1 EDDGQ
6 GTAVAAADPG
16 PPDLGVLAEGVGH
29 DLGGGGGRGLRRDL
43 VGGLGRRLD
52 VSAHWSSLVAVLR
65 TDLWAARP
73 GRRRGAGR
81 CPWSSGRR
89 STGCR
94 TGPAA
99 RPRPSGP
106 GAAPPPG
113 RPRPGRRSGCAR

>member
-1 EDDGQ
+1 
-6 GTAVAAADPG
+6 
-16 PPDLGVLAEGVGH
+16 DLDVLTEGVGD
-29 DLGGGGGRGLRRDL
+29 DLGRGGGRGLRRDL
-43 VGGLGRRLD
+43 FVGGFVGGLGRRLD
-52 VSAHWSSLVAVLR
+52 VSAHWSSLVAAR
-65 TDLWAARP
+65 RAARP

-106 GAAPPPG
+106 DATPPPG
-113 RPRPGRRSGCAR
+113 RR